1 MAHLKQQKHNGASLP
16 NHPVLHANEDI
27 YPKLSLEYLK
37 LKEKILQK
45 DEKINIFKNLK
56 DILQHT
62 WRDISQLSKP
72 GIGFELI
79 PVASLK
85 CACPK
90 DAIFDK
96 NDKATVFHKHGD
108 DVPLIGFRVNDTY
121 YLFCVDRDYKA
132 YNH

>member
-1 MAHLKQQKHNGASLP
+1 MAQLKQQKHKGASLP
-16 NHPVLHANEDI
+16 NHPVLHANEDV

-37 LKEKILQK
+37 IKDNALQK
-45 DEKINIFKNLK
+45 DEILNIFKNLK

-62 WRDISQLSKP
+62 WRDISLLSKH

-79 PVASLK
+79 PVTSLK
-85 CACPK
+85 CAIPQ
-90 DAIFDK
+90 DDTFAK
-96 NDKATVFHKHGD
+96 NDKVTVFHKHGD
-108 DVPLIGFRVNDTY
+108 DIPLIGFRVNETY